1 MANFIVMCDLTGPS
15 PSLHEVETHLT
26 RYASMRGRLL
36 VSVWWVEYP
45 GSADQLCKRVKT
57 ILGGDDLLVVVEAR
71 SVAWSRHDAMDFADA
86 GFSLPASA
94 GSGRAA

>member
-1 MANFIVMCDLTGPS
+1 MANFIVMCDRGPS
-15 PSLHEVETHLT
+15 PSLQEMETHLS

-45 GSADQLCKRVKT
+45 GSAEQLCKRVKT

-71 SVAWSRHDAMDFADA
+71 SVAWSRHDALE
-86 GFSLPASA
+86 FSASPASA
-94 GSGRAA
+94 GAGFRAA

>member
-15 PSLHEVETHLT
+15 PSLQEMETHLS

-45 GSADQLCKRVKT
+45 GSAEQLCKRVKT

-71 SVAWSRHDAMDFADA
+71 SVAWSRPDAMDF
-86 GFSLPASA
+86 SASP
-94 GSGRAA
+94 GRAA